1 MFTKLDNNI
10 LIAFVLFIASVL
22 VVGGVSVYSARDI
35 LSNTSGIEEESKH
48 IMFVDKIHASV
59 YRLILTIHHFII
71 VHKVKYFEDAN
82 NLLQNIEN
90 EVDKYIRIEMEE
102 TYPEKGT
109 EIILLTEIK
118 DNLRNIKINLDW
130 IVKEFSETGRI
141 DDRKLIDL
149 ENFAYSIE
157 LKVAE
162 INRIHFNQ
170 TSRLVGQSKNKMG
183 LILHLYI
190 IFSVIGVSAII
201 LGQTILHHT
210 VIKPIQR
217 LASATERFSDG
228 ELETRVSSESRTEI
242 GSLYRAFNIMA
253 EKLEGHEREMK
264 ELNSALEIKIKERTS
279 ELEQANE
286 KLRKSQAEL
295 IRSER
300 VAVTGQLAAGV
311 AHEIRTPLN
320 SLAINVQILHK
331 ELSDITCSKTGV
343 IHKTISIVGHE
354 VGRINEVLEEFVR
367 FSRVPQPKFIL
378 HNVNA
383 VVRDVLDLIEP
394 AVLSLKINVRLTL
407 SDIQPIR
414 IDPEQM
420 EQVFLNICQN
430 SIHAMPEGGLMLI
443 ETLRENNKAIIRISD
458 NGRGIPPDDL
468 VNIFTPFF
476 STKEDGLGLGL
487 SIVQRII
494 DEHGGVIRCR
504 SEVNKGT
511 VFEITLPMDV

>member
-22 VVGGVSVYSARDI
+22 VVGGVSVYSARVI
-35 LSNTSGIEEESKH
+35 LSNTGGIEEESKH
-48 IMFVDKIHASV
+48 IMLVDKIHTSV

-82 NLLQNIEN
+82 SLLQNIEK
-90 EVDKYIRIEMEE
+90 EVDRYISIEMEE
-102 TYPEKGT
+102 AYPEKGV
-109 EIILLTEIK
+109 EIVLLTEVK
-118 DNLRNIKINLDW
+118 DNLRNIKTNLDW
-130 IVKEFSETGRI
+130 VVKEFAETGRI

-149 ENFAYSIE
+149 ENFAYGIE

-170 TSRLVGQSKNKMG
+170 TSRLVGHSKDKMS

-201 LGQTILHHT
+201 FGQALLHYT

-217 LASATERFSDG
+217 LASATEKFADG
-228 ELETRVSSESRTEI
+228 ELGTRVSSESITEI
-242 GSLYRAFNIMA
+242 GSLYRAFNAMA
-253 EKLEGHEREMK
+253 EKLEGNEREMK
-264 ELNSALEIKIKERTS
+264 ELNLALERKIKERTS

-286 KLRKSQAEL
+286 KLKKSQAEL
-295 IRSER
+295 LRSER
-300 VAVTGQLAAGV
+300 VAITGQLAAGV

-320 SLAINVQILHK
+320 SLAINIQILHK
-331 ELSDITCSKTGV
+331 ELSNITSSETGA
-343 IHKTISIVGHE
+343 ILKTISIVGHE
-354 VGRINEVLEEFVR
+354 VGRINDVLEEFVR
-367 FSRVPQPKFIL
+367 FSKVPQPKFTL
-378 HNVNA
+378 HDVNA
-383 VVRDVLDLIEP
+383 VIRDALDLIEP
-394 AVLSLKINVRLTL
+394 ITLSLKINVRLTL

-420 EQVFLNICQN
+420 EQVLLNICQN

-443 ETLRENNKAIIRISD
+443 VTLVENNKAIIRISD
-458 NGRGIPPDDL
+458 TGKGIPQDDL
-468 VNIFTPFF
+468 ANIFTPFF
-476 STKEDGLGLGL
+476 STKEAGLGLGL

-494 DEHGGVIRCR
+494 DEHGGVIHCR

-511 VFEITLPMDV
+511 VFEITLPVDV